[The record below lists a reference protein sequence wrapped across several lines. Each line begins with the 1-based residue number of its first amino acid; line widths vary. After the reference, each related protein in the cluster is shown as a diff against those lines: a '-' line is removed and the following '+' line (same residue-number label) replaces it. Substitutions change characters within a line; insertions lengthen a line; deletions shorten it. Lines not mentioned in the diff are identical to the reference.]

1 LTEYDK
7 KRKCVELE
15 RVEREK
21 SIHMCSITNK
31 VPTHGMLACLDPSL
45 AIKVGDFVNVEPD
58 LSPSKMSHGGKGFVT
73 GRETKEGVSTFT
85 VKYLETEAASRSRSE
100 SKIPISRLVVCPL
113 AVPVDGGKKRTR
125 NEGGT
130 PNGDAGVSE
139 HPISNIKS
147 RLQEGFSNGLA
158 KGWRRLDFSKRPMTR
173 AEITEKMLPDC
184 LWLRGYLEGH
194 KQSPGN
200 VINCTRLVRAYI
212 TLEIMF
218 VLCRVIEMKEEAEN
232 LA

>member
-1 LTEYDK
+1 
-7 KRKCVELE
+7 
-15 RVEREK
+15 
-21 SIHMCSITNK
+21 
-31 VPTHGMLACLDPSL
+31 
-45 AIKVGDFVNVEPD
+45 
-58 LSPSKMSHGGKGFVT
+58 
-73 GRETKEGVSTFT
+73 
-85 VKYLETEAASRSRSE
+85 
-100 SKIPISRLVVCPL
+100 
-113 AVPVDGGKKRTR
+113 
-125 NEGGT
+125 
-130 PNGDAGVSE
+130 
-139 HPISNIKS
+139 
-147 RLQEGFSNGLA
+147 
-158 KGWRRLDFSKRPMTR
+158 MTR